1 MYADFKKTEGR
12 LMNKIHIT
20 IDGRPFEVEA
30 GATIMEI
37 ALENDIYIPHLCY
50 NADLTPN
57 GVCRLCRVEINNEK
71 TVLAC
76 RTPAE
81 DGMIVKT
88 NTPEIDAA
96 IRPIVELIIADHHF
110 TCRGC
115 PANGKCELQ
124 KIMAHLHIDRRRV
137 DNLRLPEEILPL
149 ETLTPFLDY
158 DPNKCVCC
166 GICVQTCEKI
176 YGASHIYFVNRGYGT
191 KIACFESIAHCDF
204 CMECV
209 GRCPVG
215 VLIPKQV

>member
-1 MYADFKKTEGR
+1 MNMKTTSIIKDARLMYADFKKTEGR

-30 GATIMEI
+30 GTTIMEI

-88 NTPEIDAA
+88 STPEIDAA
-96 IRPIVELIIADHHF
+96 IRPIVELIIADHHI

-124 KIMAHLHIDRRRV
+124 KIMAHLHIDR
-137 DNLRLPEEILPL
+137 EGWI
-149 ETLTPFLDY
+149 
-158 DPNKCVCC
+158 
-166 GICVQTCEKI
+166 I
-176 YGASHIYFVNRGYGT
+176 YGCRKKNCHWR
-191 KIACFESIAHCDF
+191 H
-204 CMECV
+204 
-209 GRCPVG
+209 
-215 VLIPKQV
+215 